1 MSHMGKDDWHIVV
14 TVINLDYCPLLFQ
27 TQLFFFFLDKVDL
40 YIKEN
45 EKDML
50 TYSQCL
56 HFPTYVQMPQ

>member
-1 MSHMGKDDWHIVV
+1 MTGICCYSSQLG
-14 TVINLDYCPLLFQ
+14 LLPFAIPNP
-27 TQLFFFFLDKVDL
+27 TFFLFFFFFSDEVDL

-45 EKDML
+45 EKDIL